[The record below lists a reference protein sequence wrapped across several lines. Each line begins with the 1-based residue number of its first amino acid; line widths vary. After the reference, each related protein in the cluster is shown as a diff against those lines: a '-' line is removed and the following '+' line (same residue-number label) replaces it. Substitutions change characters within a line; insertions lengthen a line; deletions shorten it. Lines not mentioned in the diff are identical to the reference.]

1 MLTKTQA
8 FRRFRLA
15 VSLFFFVQGAVFATW
30 TNRIPDIKSTL
41 HLSDATLGTVLFAI
55 PVGQMAAM
63 YLSAW
68 LINRFGSR
76 RMLTLASLL
85 YPLMLLPLGLAPNP
99 YLLAAGLFLFG
110 MSGNLF
116 NIASNTQGVNIEH
129 FYNRSIMASLHG
141 LWSLGGFLGGV
152 ISMSFIAFDI
162 RPWTHFLLLASIAIV
177 LTSITRRLLVRN
189 DWKPNRSNGQAISP
203 KKRIPL
209 RQRLDYQVL
218 LLGGMSFCAM
228 VCEGSMYDWSG
239 LYFLQVVNAPD
250 KLVQLGYVTCM
261 CTMTV
266 GRFMADRFVS
276 RFGAQRVIR
285 FSGLLICFGLWL
297 AVLQPDVLFATIGFF
312 FVGFGISST
321 VPVCYSIA
329 GRSTHMNPGT
339 ALATVS
345 SIGYCGFLLWPPV
358 IGHLS
363 QAITL
368 HWTFAIVACFGLLVA
383 VGASRLPN
391 V

>member
-1 MLTKTQA
+1 MLTRIQA
-8 FRRFRLA
+8 LRRFRLA

-30 TNRIPDIKSTL
+30 ANRIPDIKSAL
-41 HLSDATLGTVLFAI
+41 QLSDAALGTVLFSI
-55 PVGQMAAM
+55 PVGQMTAM

-76 RMLTLASLL
+76 RMLTLGALL
-85 YPLMLLPLGLAPNP
+85 YPLMLLPLGMAGNAW
-99 YLLAAGLFLFG
+99 LLSAGLFLFG
-110 MSGNLF
+110 MSGNLC
-116 NIASNTQGVNIEH
+116 NIAANTQGVNLEH
-129 FYNRSIMASLHG
+129 FYARSIMASLHG

-152 ISMSFIAFDI
+152 ISMSFIALEI
-162 RPWTHFLLLASIAIV
+162 RPWTHFLLVTALVIV
-177 LTSITRRLLVRN
+177 LTTYMRRLLVRH
-189 DWKPNRSNGQAISP
+189 DWKPAQTSGKTIE

-209 RQRLDYQVL
+209 RQRLDRYVL

-239 LYFLQVVNAPD
+239 LYFQQVVGAPD

-261 CTMTV
+261 CTMTI
-266 GRFMADRFVS
+266 GRFVADYFVS
-276 RFGAQRVIR
+276 RFGAQRIVR
-285 FSGLLICFGLWL
+285 LSGLLICFGLLL
-297 AVLQPDVLFATIGFF
+297 AVLLPATIGFF

-329 GRSTHMNPGT
+329 GHSTRMNPGT

-345 SIGYCGFLLWPPV
+345 SIGYLGFLLWPPV

-368 HWTFAIVACFGLLVA
+368 HWTFAIVAFFGLLIA
-383 VGASRLPN
+383 LGASRLPR